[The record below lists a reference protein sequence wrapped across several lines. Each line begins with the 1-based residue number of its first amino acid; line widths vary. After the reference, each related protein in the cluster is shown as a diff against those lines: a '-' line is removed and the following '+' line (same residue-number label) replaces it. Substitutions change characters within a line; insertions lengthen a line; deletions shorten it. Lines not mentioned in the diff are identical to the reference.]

1 MRKFLIRLCLLAVVA
16 LGFYGGYWY
25 WMAGQLR
32 DRLDPW
38 ADSRRADGYTMT
50 WDSVGIGG
58 FPFEFRL
65 RFAHLF
71 VAAAKPLPYEL
82 SGADIVFWAAP
93 WNLERW
99 HFEAPLGARIDALLA
114 SAGFDAQGLT
124 GEVTLPLDPNSSF
137 AFDATGLAGRGAAQG
152 MAIDELRAAVTQPAT
167 PPAADSDPF
176 LYVDFAVKNATVK
189 AAPPPF
195 GGTIQEISADIAIDG
210 AMSPAP
216 VPQMLADWRNRGGI
230 IQLTQGHLHWDTVDI
245 QATGTLALDDQ
256 LQPLAALTAK
266 ITGQD
271 AIVDAAVQSGNLR
284 PNDANLAKA
293 VLGLISQPG
302 ANGQKQVTLPIS
314 AQNQRLYLGPAA
326 IARIPMIDWDEAH

>member
-1 MRKFLIRLCLLAVVA
+1 MRKFLIWLCLPAAVA
-16 LGFYGGYWY
+16 LGLYGGYWY

-32 DRLDPW
+32 DRIGPW
-38 ADSRRADGYTMT
+38 AEIRRAEGYTIN

-65 RFAHLF
+65 RFGHLF
-71 VAAAKPLPYEL
+71 VAASKPLPYEL
-82 SGADIVFWAAP
+82 SGDDIVFWAAP
-93 WNLERW
+93 WSLKRW
-99 HFEAPLGARIDALLA
+99 HFEAPQGARVEALA
-114 SAGFDAQGLT
+114 ESAGFDAQGLT
-124 GEVTLPLDPNSSF
+124 GEVDLPLDPNSSF

-152 MAIDELRAAVTQPAT
+152 MAIDELRTAVTQPPT

-176 LYVDFAVKNATVK
+176 LSVDFALKNATVK

-195 GGTIQEISADIAIDG
+195 GGTIQEISGAVTIDG
-210 AMSPAP
+210 AMSQGP
-216 VPQMLADWRNRGGI
+216 VPQMLAGWRNRGGV
-230 IQLTQGHLHWDTVDI
+230 IQLNQGHLHWDALDI

-271 AIVDAAVQSGNLR
+271 SIIDAAVQAGNLR
-284 PNDANLAKA
+284 PSDAGLAKA

-302 ANGQKQVTLPIS
+302 ADGQKQVTLPIS
-314 AQNQRLYLGPAA
+314 AQNQRLFLGPAA
-326 IARIPMIDWDEAH
+326 IARLPTIYWQ